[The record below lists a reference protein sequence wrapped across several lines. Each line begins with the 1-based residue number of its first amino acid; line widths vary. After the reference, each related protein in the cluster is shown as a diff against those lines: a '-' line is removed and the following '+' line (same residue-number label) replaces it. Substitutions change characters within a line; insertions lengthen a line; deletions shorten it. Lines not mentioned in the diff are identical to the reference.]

1 MKAPN
6 QMELVSTVERKVSR
20 PVSSIEEEIK
30 SNISKMENVGLTIQ
44 QAPILSAAKTMQKIQ
59 NPLSI
64 INSIGI

>member
-6 QMELVSTVERKVSR
+6 HMELVSTVERKVSR